1 MAAANS
7 DAAPRSEPF
16 HRQVETGTGCPPLP
30 PLRRSTSTHLTARTP
45 AFPRL
50 SPEVEAASRN
60 PPLPPLRPAEP
71 PLLTLPPRPLRWLFL
86 DLNSYFASVEQQL
99 DPALRGRPIVVAPV
113 DADTTVAIA
122 ASVQAKRFGISTGT
136 PVWEAKQKCRDV
148 LIVPAQH
155 QRYVEFHD
163 AVVAEIWRHIPVTKV
178 CSIDEV
184 ACRLLDNENSP
195 EQALALARRI
205 KAGIRA
211 NVGEC
216 LTSSV
221 GIAPNRLLAKL
232 ASDMQ
237 KPDGLVMLRSE
248 ELPQRLYDVPL
259 RDIAGIGAKMEAR
272 LARDGVL
279 DIRQLCARR
288 PRDAGTAWGG
298 TNGDRLWY
306 LLHGVDLPEKATQHR
321 SIGHS
326 HVLSPNKRGLEPTRL
341 TARRLALKAA
351 SRLRRKSY
359 RARLLVLH
367 GKFEDDKSNWRAS
380 VKLPATQDSFV
391 ILHALDGLFPR
402 LAAAGRQRT
411 GGFRLRMVGVT
422 LCEIEPVEGEQA
434 SLFAALDPDD
444 PLARE
449 TRTLALSRAMDRLN
463 EKFGRHA
470 VSVGP
475 MGQGRIDRVG
485 TKIAFGRIPDLDE
498 FHE

>member
-1 MAAANS
+1 MSRA
-7 DAAPRSEPF
+7 
-16 HRQVETGTGCPPLP
+16 V
-30 PLRRSTSTHLTARTP
+30 P
-45 AFPRL
+45 AFASGVDRRVEILVHDPREKCGVKPGI
-50 SPEVEAASRN
+50 SN
-60 PPLPPLRPAEP
+60 
-71 PLLTLPPRPLRWLFL
+71 LLAFPPRPLRWLFL

-99 DPALRGRPIVVAPV
+99 DPALRGKPVIVAPV

-122 ASVQAKRFGISTGT
+122 ASVEAKRYGISTGT
-136 PVWEAKQKCRDV
+136 PVWEAKRKCRDL
-148 LIVPAQH
+148 LIAPARH
-155 QRYVEFHD
+155 EKYVEFHE
-163 AVVAEIWRHIPVTKV
+163 AIVAEVWKHIPVTRV

-195 EQALALARRI
+195 EAAVALAKRI
-205 KAGIRA
+205 KAGIRS

-232 ASDMQ
+232 ASDLQ
-237 KPDGLVMLRSE
+237 KPDGLVVLTADQ
-248 ELPQRLYDVPL
+248 LPHGLYDIGL
-259 RDIAGIGAKMEAR
+259 REIAGIGARMERR
-272 LARDGVL
+272 LARDGIL
-279 DIRQLCARR
+279 DIRQLCERR

-306 LLHGVDLPEKATQHR
+306 LVHGVELPEKPTQSR
-321 SIGHS
+321 TIGHS
-326 HVLSPNKRGLEPTRL
+326 HVLSPSKRGLEPTRL

-351 SRLRRKSY
+351 SRLRRKGY
-359 RARLLVLH
+359 RSRLLVLH

-380 VKLPATQDSFV
+380 IKLPNTQDSFV
-391 ILHALDGLFPR
+391 ILSALDSLFLR
-402 LAAAGRQRT
+402 LAEAGRGRA

-422 LCEIEPVEGEQA
+422 LCEIETVEGEQG

-449 TRTLALSRAMDRLN
+449 TRTLSLSRAMDRIN

-475 MGQGRIDRVG
+475 LNGGRIDAVG

>member
-1 MAAANS
+1 MSRAVPAS
-7 DAAPRSEPF
+7 APGVVSRSATIDP
-16 HRQVETGTGCPPLP
+16 RVETFVHDPRAKCEVKAGISNIL
-30 PLRRSTSTHLTARTP
+30 
-45 AFPRL
+45 AF
-50 SPEVEAASRN
+50 
-60 PPLPPLRPAEP
+60 
-71 PLLTLPPRPLRWLFL
+71 PPRPLRWLFL

-99 DPALRGRPIVVAPV
+99 DPALRGKPVIVAPV

-122 ASVQAKRFGISTGT
+122 ASVEAKRFGISTGT
-136 PVWEAKQKCRDV
+136 PVWEAKRKCRDI
-148 LIVPAQH
+148 LIAPARH
-155 QRYVEFHD
+155 EKYVEFHD
-163 AVVAEIWRHIPVTKV
+163 AIIAEVWKHIPVTHV

-184 ACRLLDNENSP
+184 ACRLLDNENSR
-195 EQALALARRI
+195 EAAVALAKRI

-216 LTSSV
+216 LTSSI

-232 ASDMQ
+232 ASDLQ
-237 KPDGLVMLRSE
+237 KPDGLIVLSADQ
-248 ELPQRLYDVPL
+248 LPHGLYDLKL
-259 RDIAGIGAKMEAR
+259 REIAGIGAKMERR
-272 LARDGVL
+272 LAQDGIL
-279 DIRQLCARR
+279 DIRQLCERR

-306 LLHGVDLPEKATQHR
+306 LLHGVELPEKPTQSR
-321 SIGHS
+321 TIGHS
-326 HVLSPNKRGLEPTRL
+326 HVLSPAKRGLEPTRL

-351 SRLRRKSY
+351 SRLRRKGY
-359 RARLLVLH
+359 RSRLLVLH

-380 VKLPATQDSFV
+380 IKLPNTQDSFV
-391 ILHALDGLFPR
+391 ILSALDSLFPR
-402 LAAAGRQRT
+402 LAEAGRARA

-422 LCEIEPVEGEQA
+422 LCEIETVEGEQG

-449 TRTLALSRAMDRLN
+449 TRTLSLSRAMDRIN

-475 MGQGRIDRVG
+475 LNGGRIDAVG